1 MTESCGWQFLL
12 SYFLD
17 VEYPFQ
23 GYLFTQMYTTCK
35 HKFRILVHNKL
46 YVVFVM
52 KSATS
57 NLCAIVSTVHYPAC
71 ACAAGVKQ
79 CLHVCICV
87 CVGQKILKNASSMVA
102 KAFTEVLTI
111 SVIRLGCFCTWYK
124 SDGFYAAISSTS
136 YHRFRGSTP
145 FKIACGISMW
155 PCYGQQLKYTKIKV
169 YTEAI
174 W

>member
-1 MTESCGWQFLL
+1 MAIFYGYLNLQVCIFTSMTESCGWQFLL
-12 SYFLD
+12 SYYLD

-46 YVVFVM
+46 YVVLVR

-79 CLHVCICV
+79 CLRVCICMCV

-102 KAFTEVLTI
+102 KAFTDVLII
-111 SVIRLGCFCTWYK
+111 SVIRLGRFCTWYK
-124 SDGFYAAISSTS
+124 SRWFLCHYFSDFLLSVSWL
-136 YHRFRGSTP
+136 HP
-145 FKIACGISMW
+145 FQNRTW
-155 PCYGQQLKYTKIKV
+155 Y
-169 YTEAI
+169 
-174 W
+174 